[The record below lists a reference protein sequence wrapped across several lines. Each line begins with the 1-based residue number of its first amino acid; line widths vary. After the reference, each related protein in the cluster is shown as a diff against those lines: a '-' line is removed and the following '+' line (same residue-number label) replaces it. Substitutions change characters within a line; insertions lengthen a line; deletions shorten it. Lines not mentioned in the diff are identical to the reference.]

1 MTDTYTLDL
10 PTLEQWLWDAACVI
24 RGPIDAAKY
33 KDYILWLREADRFLW
48 K

>member
-33 KDYILWLREADRFLW
+33 KDYILRLREADRFLW